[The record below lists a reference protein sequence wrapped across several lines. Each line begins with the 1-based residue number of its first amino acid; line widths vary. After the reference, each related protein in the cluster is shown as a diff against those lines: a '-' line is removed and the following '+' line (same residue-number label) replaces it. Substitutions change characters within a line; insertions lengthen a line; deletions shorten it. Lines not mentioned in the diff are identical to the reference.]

1 MNRIIL
7 LLIFSTLL
15 YACKKEEGCTDP
27 LALNYNAEAEKDDG
41 SCEYFITNPHTIV
54 TPYGFPDMIHP
65 SDNLLTEEGIALGK
79 YLFNSPILSHSEGL
93 ACTSCHLQENGFSS
107 PGNFSSNVNGVAT
120 NRNAMALINLGW
132 VNELA
137 WDGRSTGLEA
147 KVLGSITNPFS
158 IQGSS
163 DSLKA
168 RAEKD
173 EQFMVLFSSAFNNES
188 ITIENAAKG
197 LAQYIRTL
205 VSANSKFDKYLNG
218 EVQLSPS
225 ELGGYATFN
234 SEKGDCFHCHGTQ
247 QFSDNLFHNNGL
259 DPEPFTDLGL
269 GAITGDAAD
278 FGKYRATTLRNIEHT
293 APYMHDGRFATLEE
307 VVEHYNSGGTYSS
320 TIDPKMK
327 KVGIGLQL
335 TNQEKQDLVAF
346 LKTLTDENF
355 LTNTNITP

>member
-1 MNRIIL
+1 MNKIIL
-7 LLIFSTLL
+7 LLFVSTLFF
-15 YACKKEEGCTDP
+15 ACKKEEGCTDP
-27 LALNYNAEAEKDDG
+27 LAFNYNSEAEKEDG
-41 SCEYFITNPHTIV
+41 SCEYPDPFTTTAHTII
-54 TPYGFPDMIHP
+54 TPNGFPDMIHP
-65 SDNLLTEEGIALGK
+65 SDNSLTEEGIALGE
-79 YLFNSPILSHSEGL
+79 YLFNSPILSYSEGL

-107 PGNFSSNVNGVAT
+107 PGTFSSNVNGVAT
-120 NRNAMALINLGW
+120 PRNAMALINLGW
-132 VNELA
+132 VNDLA

-158 IQGSS
+158 VNGTT
-163 DSLKA
+163 DSLQV

-173 EQFMVLFSSAFNNES
+173 AEFMALFSAAFNNKS

-197 LAQYIRTL
+197 LSQYIRTL
-205 VSANSKFDKYLNG
+205 VSANSKFDKYLKG
-218 EVQLSPS
+218 EVQLSAS

-247 QFSDNLFHNNGL
+247 QFADNLFHNNGL
-259 DPEPFTDLGL
+259 DPEPFTNLGL
-269 GAITGDAAD
+269 GAITGNAAD
-278 FGKYRATTLRNIEHT
+278 YGKYRATTLRNIEHT

-307 VVEHYNSGGTYSS
+307 VVEHYNLGGTYSS

-346 LKTLTDENF
+346 LKTLTDTYFVGSN
-355 LTNTNITP
+355 

>member
-1 MNRIIL
+1 MNKFIL

-15 YACKKEEGCTDP
+15 FACKKEEGCTDP
-27 LALNYNAEAEKDDG
+27 SAKNYNPEAEKDDG
-41 SCEYFITNPHTIV
+41 SCEYPEPFITTPHSII

-65 SDNLLTEEGIALGK
+65 EDNQLTEEGIALGE

-93 ACTSCHLQENGFSS
+93 ACASCHLQENGFSS
-107 PGNFSSNVNGVAT
+107 PGNFSSNINGVAT
-120 NRNAMALINLGW
+120 LRNAMALINLGW
-132 VNELA
+132 VNNLA
-137 WDGRSTGLEA
+137 WDGRSSGLEA

-173 EQFMVLFSSAFNNES
+173 AQFMALFSAAFNEES
-188 ITIENAAKG
+188 ITIENAARG

-205 VSANSKFDKYLNG
+205 ISSNSKFDKYLNG
-218 EVQLSPS
+218 EVQLNAS
-225 ELGGYATFN
+225 ELGGYAIFN

-247 QFSDNLFHNNGL
+247 QFASNQFHNNGL
-259 DPEPFTDLGL
+259 DPEPFIDLGL
-269 GAITGDAAD
+269 GAITGNTAD
-278 FGKYRATTLRNIEHT
+278 NGKFRSTTLRNIEHT
-293 APYMHDGRFATLEE
+293 APYMHDGRFANLEE

-320 TIDPKMK
+320 TIDPNMK

-335 TNQEKQDLVAF
+335 TNQEKQDLVAY
-346 LKTLTDENF
+346 LKTLTDADFIGSN
-355 LTNTNITP
+355 